1 MSEQST
7 KTVSVR
13 PDKPVGAVN
22 VEARPAIATV
32 TTGDSKSFYKF
43 NTSAVEHA
51 TQEELSKLG
60 RVSTGNGNGRSV
72 LSLNVCCAEG
82 NRKSIKL
89 SKSLYESLLGEIDED
104 ADPKE
109 LQVLKDGTNLI
120 IGEELPGA
128 TNSFAFSNP
137 TSMMIYGALCL
148 WIVKVFNLDFSNG
161 RTSRSY
167 QRIEVVT
174 PENGGKEK
182 PYAIIDMTR
191 PLKK

>member
-13 PDKPVGAVN
+13 PDKTVGAAN
-22 VEARPAIATV
+22 VEASPAIAT
-32 TTGDSKSFYKF
+32 DSGNKSFYKF
-43 NTSAVEHA
+43 NTSTAEHA

-60 RVSTGNGNGRSV
+60 RVSTGNGSGRSV
-72 LSLNVCCAEG
+72 LSFNVCCAEG

-89 SKSLYESLLGEIDED
+89 SKSLYESLFGAIDED

-120 IGEELPGA
+120 IGEDLPGVSE
-128 TNSFAFSNP
+128 SFAFSNP
-137 TSMMIYGALCL
+137 TSMMVYGTLTL
-148 WIVKVFNLDFSNG
+148 WIVKAFKLDFTNG